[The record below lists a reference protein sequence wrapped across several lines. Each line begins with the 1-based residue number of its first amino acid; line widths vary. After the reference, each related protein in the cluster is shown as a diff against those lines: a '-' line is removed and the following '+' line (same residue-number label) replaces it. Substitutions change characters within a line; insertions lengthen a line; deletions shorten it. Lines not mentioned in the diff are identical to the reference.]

1 MVGDKELG
9 RIVGQEW
16 REAMILGR
24 LYPVN
29 FPAFNIIIR
38 EIIFA
43 VKYQT
48 LNLIG
53 TSEQL

>member
-1 MVGDKELG
+1 
-9 RIVGQEW
+9 
-16 REAMILGR
+16 MILSR

-38 EIIFA
+38 EINFA

-48 LNLIG
+48 LNSIG
-53 TSEQL
+53 TSE